1 MSPSESLHA
10 LPSPDHITR
19 WLIGMLILVI
29 ISCWSAMVW
38 STYVT
43 YKAVAPIPTRFVSPS
58 NAVVITGEDI
68 IAGKSGFQQADLMDY
83 GSLYGMGSYFGDDY
97 TAKYLVALA
106 TSLSDQLA
114 LTRYQQPYNRLSQE
128 KQAAVKITMQN
139 MLRKINLTQPIVQL
153 SQPLANTI
161 KNLRIQIV
169 HDLQTDNL
177 TEGWTHIRGLT
188 PQETLQTADFLIYSS
203 LTTVAYRPGENYT
216 WTNNWPYEPIVGNQ
230 PTTPTFSW
238 TWASLT
244 FLFLGIG
251 LVVAIFKLYIEDEK
265 DASSLEAKLQR
276 FAPLTPSQY
285 ALVKYFLVV
294 SLLLKNISQ
303 I

>member
-139 MLRKINLTQPIVQL
+139 MLRQINLTQPIVQL

-230 PTTPTFSW
+230 PTTATFTWS
-238 TWASLT
+238 WASLT
-244 FLFLGIG
+244 FLFFCIG
-251 LVVAIFKLYIEDEK
+251 LIVAIFKLYI
-265 DASSLEAKLQR
+265 
-276 FAPLTPSQY
+276 
-285 ALVKYFLVV
+285 
-294 SLLLKNISQ
+294 
-303 I
+303 